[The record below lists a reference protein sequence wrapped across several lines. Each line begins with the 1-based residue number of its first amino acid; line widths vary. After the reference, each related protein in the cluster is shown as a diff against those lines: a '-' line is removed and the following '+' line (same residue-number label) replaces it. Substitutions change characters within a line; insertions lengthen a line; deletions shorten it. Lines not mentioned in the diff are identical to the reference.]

1 MGLLSL
7 MLVWYMMNQVRYVV
21 ELPASFPPPPYT
33 PPPSHS
39 LILLSP
45 PPSPSRPLPTLSL
58 IYSFLC
64 LLLSSLLFL
73 LFISFPISSLIS
85 DHCFIHKWL
94 LLTDPDDP
102 SAGAKGY
109 LKFSINVI
117 GPGEDPTPSPS
128 TMSQESVDIES

>member
-1 MGLLSL
+1 M
-7 MLVWYMMNQVRYVV
+7 YVHV
-21 ELPASFPPPPYT
+21 S
-33 PPPSHS
+33 
-39 LILLSP
+39 LSP
-45 PPSPSRPLPTLSL
+45 PPLPPHPPNPSQPSLSSVLSYMSTPLLLTVFHLYLSL
-58 IYSFLC
+58 FH
-64 LLLSSLLFL
+64 
-73 LFISFPISSLIS
+73 LIS